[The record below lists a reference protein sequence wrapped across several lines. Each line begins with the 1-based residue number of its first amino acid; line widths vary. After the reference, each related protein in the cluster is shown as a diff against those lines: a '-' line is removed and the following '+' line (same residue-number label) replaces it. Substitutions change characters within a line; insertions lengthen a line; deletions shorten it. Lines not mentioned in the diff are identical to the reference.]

1 MNHPEPRFARIAAQ
15 MADPTRARMLA
26 CLLGGESRTA
36 GELARAAGVTPQA
49 ATSQLAQLEEAGLIS
64 ARRQGR
70 HKYFA
75 LADADVA
82 HALEAMALVA
92 ERDEVATRWQRPG
105 YSDLKHARRCY
116 GHLAGEL
123 GVAQLRTLLARGYLS
138 EGAAGFE
145 LTPAGQDWLSALG
158 VQVPSSRGRL
168 AYRCMD
174 WSERQDHLA
183 GTLAKALL
191 DHYVRQDW
199 LRTDAGS
206 RALHTTPAGR
216 TRLLPLLGSLT
227 PPALRSTRETAPAG
241 DSAVAALSD
250 RTRSDRP
257 A

>member
-1 MNHPEPRFARIAAQ
+1 MNPPEPRFARIAAQ

-49 ATSQLAQLEEAGLIS
+49 ATSQLAQLEDAGLIS

-70 HKYFA
+70 HKYLA

-92 ERDEVATRWQRPG
+92 ERDGVAARWQRPAYAG
-105 YSDLKHARRCY
+105 LKHARRCY

-123 GVAQLRTLLARGYLS
+123 GVAQFKALLARGHLS
-138 EGAAGFE
+138 EDERGLA
-145 LTPAGQDWLSALG
+145 LTPAGERWCAQLG
-158 VQVPSSRGRL
+158 LRFGAAPPARL

-183 GTLAKALL
+183 GALAKALL
-191 DHYVRQDW
+191 DHHVQQGW
-199 LRTDAGS
+199 LRADRQS
-206 RALHTTPAGR
+206 RALHLTPHGASE
-216 TRLLPLLGSLT
+216 LLPLLG
-227 PPALRSTRETAPAG
+227 A
-241 DSAVAALSD
+241 
-250 RTRSDRP
+250 
-257 A
+257 